1 MITYAESSNSMAF
14 LIKSSKSEVCKIYQG
29 GRCLI
34 IFLKIVFL
42 FGLSSTNFTLAG
54 EGVTIPMDISTWS
67 YKGDKF
73 ECNLVHSTVPQ
84 GKFYFRAEPNNRVLF
99 IADVQ
104 DNNNK
109 WEKAVLE
116 SQSAPWHKELYRKE
130 KASHTFAQPTHRF
143 EFLTGADSL
152 ILEMASGNWV
162 TLSLSG
168 SNPSA
173 IDSVTL
179 PTIQIQHA
187 LASFNQCRE
196 QLPKLSFSQAR
207 DLILPFQFGQQA
219 LNSSQKNTLA
229 ALHSYVVVDERVT
242 KILVDGYTDNVG
254 AQLINLKISR
264 QRAQQVADELI
275 ANGIAPHLIEVR
287 AHGARYPIASN
298 NTQAGQAKNRRVTLR
313 LVRDNE
319 RVITKNEFANNNSEV
334 KQQPQ
339 QEKVKVQ

>member
-1 MITYAESSNSMAF
+1 MITYAKSSNPMAY
-14 LIKSSKSEVCKIYQG
+14 LIKSPKSELCKIYSG
-29 GRCLI
+29 KRYLI
-34 IFLKIVFL
+34 IFSKMVFL
-42 FGLSSTNFTLAG
+42 FGFSSINFTLAG
-54 EGVTIPMDISTWS
+54 DNITIPMDLSTWS
-67 YKGDKF
+67 YKGGKF
-73 ECNLVHSTVPQ
+73 ECSLVHSTVPQ
-84 GKFYFRAEPNNRVLF
+84 GKFYFRAETNGRVLF

-104 DNNNK
+104 DNNNRWGK
-109 WEKAVLE
+109 VVLE
-116 SQSAPWHKELYRKE
+116 SQSAPWQKDLHRKE

-152 ILEMASGNWV
+152 INEMISGSWV

-173 IDSVTL
+173 IESITL

-187 LASFNQCRE
+187 LASFNQCRA

-207 DLILPFQFGQQA
+207 DLTLLFQFGQKT

-229 ALHSYVVVDERVT
+229 ALHSYVAVDERVT

-254 AQLINLKISR
+254 AQLTNLNISR
-264 QRAQQVADELI
+264 QRAQQVADALV
-275 ANGIAPHLIEVR
+275 ANGIDPNLIEVR
-287 AHGARYPIASN
+287 AHGSRYPIASN
-298 NTQAGQAKNRRVTLR
+298 NTQVGQAKNRRVTLR

-319 RVITKNEFANNNSEV
+319 RVIAKNEFANNNSEV